1 MIVTETYELNGIAM
15 TRTYSNIRH
24 YVQSDETGAV
34 YEEAHDPT
42 RLGRTYTES
51 EDEIVVEF
59 EDELADA
66 KAALA
71 VLGVNNE

>member
-1 MIVTETYELNGIAM
+1 MIITENYELNGIAM
-15 TRTYSNIRH
+15 TKTYSDIHH
-24 YVQSDETGAV
+24 YIERDGVR

>member
-1 MIVTETYELNGIAM
+1 MIITENYELNGVQM
-15 TRTYSNIRH
+15 TKTYSNIHH
-24 YVQSDETGAV
+24 YVERDGV
-34 YEEAHDPT
+34 KYEEAHDPA

>member
-1 MIVTETYELNGIAM
+1 MIVTETYELNGVQM
-15 TRTYSNIRH
+15 TKTYSNIHH
-24 YVQSDETGAV
+24 YVERDGV
-34 YEEAHDPT
+34 KYEEAHDPT

-71 VLGVNNE
+71 VLGVSE

>member
-1 MIVTETYELNGIAM
+1 MIIIENYELNGIQM
-15 TRTYSNIRH
+15 TKTYSNIHH
-24 YVQSDETGAV
+24 YVERDGV
-34 YEEAHDPT
+34 RYEEAHDPT

-59 EDELADA
+59 EDELSAT

-71 VLGVNNE
+71 VLRVSE

>member
-1 MIVTETYELNGIAM
+1 MIITENYELNGVQM
-15 TRTYSNIRH
+15 TKTYSDIHH
-24 YVQSDETGAV
+24 YVERDGV
-34 YEEAHDPT
+34 KYEEAHDPT

-71 VLGVNNE
+71 VLGVTNE

>member
-1 MIVTETYELNGIAM
+1 M
-15 TRTYSNIRH
+15 TKIYSNINH
-24 YVQSDETGAV
+24 YVERDGV
-34 YEEAHDPT
+34 RYEEAHDPT

>member
-1 MIVTETYELNGIAM
+1 MIITENYELNGVQM
-15 TRTYSNIRH
+15 TKTYSNIHH
-24 YVQSDETGAV
+24 YVERDGV
-34 YEEAHDPT
+34 KYEEAHDPT

-59 EDELADA
+59 EDELTET

-71 VLGVNNE
+71 VLGVTNE

>member
-1 MIVTETYELNGIAM
+1 MIITENYELNGVSM
-15 TRTYSNIRH
+15 TKTYSNINH
-24 YVQSDETGAV
+24 YVERDGV
-34 YEEAHDPT
+34 KYEEAHDPT

-51 EDEIVVEF
+51 SDAIEVEF

-71 VLGVNNE
+71 VLGVEE

>member
-1 MIVTETYELNGIAM
+1 MIITENYELNGVAM
-15 TRTYSNIRH
+15 TKTYSDIHH
-24 YVQSDETGAV
+24 YIERDGVR

-51 EDEIVVEF
+51 EDEIAVEF
-59 EDELADA
+59 EDELAET

-71 VLGVNNE
+71 VLGGG